1 MHFLKIIA
9 VYALMFT
16 LSACAMVEPQTDLPP
31 LAGGFDEVQV
41 IARVDCTQPRLG
53 SGDLCH
59 TISEPEHIASIVKFM
74 DARLDKWRT
83 PIAGAPIHP
92 VRIELYRDG
101 KLIAGIGLSAYS
113 IEREMFLSRP
123 MTAAEV
129 DELLS
134 LVRLSRSHLRFRA
147 DDPVPE

>member
-1 MHFLKIIA
+1 MHFWKIIA
-9 VYALMFT
+9 AWALMFT
-16 LSACAMVEPQTDLPP
+16 LSACALVEPQTDLPP
-31 LAGGFDEVQV
+31 LVGDFDEVHV
-41 IARVDCTQPRLG
+41 IARVECAQPRLG
-53 SGDLCH
+53 SGSLCH
-59 TISEPEHIASIVKFM
+59 TISEPEQIASIVRFM

-92 VRIELYRDG
+92 VRIELYRGG

-113 IEREMFLSRP
+113 IEGEMFLSRP

-134 LVRLSRSHLRFRA
+134 LVRLDRSHLRFRPQ
-147 DDPVPE
+147 DPVPE